1 MTLRNEKLSFT
12 TKKKQLKER
21 DLFLSA
27 YNLFIEHGI
36 EKTSIDDIS
45 KNAGVA
51 KGTFYLYFNDKY
63 DILNKLILQKSN
75 EIIKEGLAK
84 TNDLGFEDFRERTLF
99 FIEYIINYLKYNVSL
114 LTLINKN
121 ISWGL
126 YRKAIMKPEE
136 YDDVKRVLDIF
147 TNNLTNE
154 GMTKEEAEMTLFMI
168 IELVGSVCFTTI
180 ILKEPTDI
188 ESIKPILFKK
198 ILAMLNVW
206 LKLSNFYF
214 FFLFEFRYNNINK
227 IIKNL

>member
-27 YNLFIEHGI
+27 YNLFIENGI

-51 KGTFYLYFNDKY
+51 KGTFYLYFSDKY

-84 TNDLGFEDFRERTLF
+84 TNDLGFKDFRERTLF

-154 GMTKEEAEMTLFMI
+154 GMSKEEAEMTLFMI

-198 ILAMLNVW
+198 ILAMLNV
-206 LKLSNFYF
+206 
-214 FFLFEFRYNNINK
+214 
-227 IIKNL
+227 

>member
-1 MTLRNEKLSFT
+1 MTLRSEKLSFT

-27 YNLFIEHGI
+27 YNLFIENGI

-51 KGTFYLYFNDKY
+51 KGTFYLYFSDKY

-198 ILAMLNVW
+198 ILAMLNV
-206 LKLSNFYF
+206 
-214 FFLFEFRYNNINK
+214 
-227 IIKNL
+227 

>member
-1 MTLRNEKLSFT
+1 MTLKNDKISFT
-12 TKKKQLKER
+12 TKKKQLKEKE
-21 DLFLSA
+21 LFLSA
-27 YNLFIEHGI
+27 YNLFIENGI

-51 KGTFYLYFNDKY
+51 KGTFYLYFSDKY

-84 TNDLGFEDFRERTLF
+84 TNDLGIEDFRERTLF
-99 FIEYIINYLKYNVSL
+99 FIDYIINYLKYNISL
-114 LTLINKN
+114 LKLINKN

-126 YRKAIMKPEE
+126 YRKAIMTPEE

-147 TNNLTNE
+147 IKNLTNE

-198 ILAMLNVW
+198 ILAMITV
-206 LKLSNFYF
+206 
-214 FFLFEFRYNNINK
+214 
-227 IIKNL
+227 

>member
-1 MTLRNEKLSFT
+1 MTLRSNKLSFT
-12 TKKKQLKER
+12 TKKKQLKEK

-27 YNLFIEHGI
+27 YNLFIENGI

-45 KNAGVA
+45 RNAGVA
-51 KGTFYLYFNDKY
+51 KGTFYLYFSDKY

-75 EIIKEGLAK
+75 EIIKEALAK
-84 TNDLGFEDFRERTLF
+84 TNALGFKDFRERTLF
-99 FIEYIINYLKYNVSL
+99 FIEHIINYLKHNVSL

-136 YDDVKRVLDIF
+136 YDDVKNVLDIF
-147 TNNLTNE
+147 IRNLTNE

-198 ILAMLNVW
+198 ILAM
-206 LKLSNFYF
+206 
-214 FFLFEFRYNNINK
+214 IT
-227 IIKNL
+227 I